1 MDIYKL
7 YRDFW
12 DYSFNNPEQIKPTHV
27 AIYSFA
33 IEHCN
38 RLGWKPKF
46 GFPTSMAMEATGI
59 KSYSV
64 FKKHFDDLVRY
75 GFINL
80 ITPSKNQYSSNVIA
94 LKENYKAHDKALDKA
109 LIKHTSKQ
117 VQSTHQSTIQSIDQS
132 IDSINKQVYNIQVY
146 KEQDIGDKSPNQPI
160 VKKTIEE
167 RESEFKERVTPFIP
181 KYGQTTIDDFLR
193 YWTEKNANGTKML
206 FEMNRTFEISKRLV
220 TWKKNEPLFNKKST
234 QKLTEDGEPIDQVE
248 KFKLRAQQQ
257 LNANR

>member
-12 DYSFNNPEQIKPTHV
+12 DYSFNNPEKIKPTHV

-64 FKKHFDDLVRY
+64 FKKHFDDLVNY
-75 GFINL
+75 GFILL
-80 ITPSKNQYSSNVIA
+80 ITASKNQYSSNVIA

-117 VQSTHQSTIQSIDQS
+117 VQSTCESTIQS
-132 IDSINKQVYNIQVY
+132 IDSINKQVYNIQIN
-146 KEQDIGDKSPNQPI
+146 KEQENGTGDESPTLSH
-160 VKKTIEE
+160 KKTIEE
-167 RESEFKERVTPFIP
+167 RKMLFKESLRPFIG
-181 KYGQTTIDDFLR
+181 KYSNEMLKEFFE
-193 YWTEKNANGTKML
+193 YWTETNEQGTKFRKEKEKFFDL
-206 FEMNRTFEISKRLV
+206 SRRLV
-220 TWKKNEPLFNKKST
+220 NWSNREKNKTSIQKQNEPYDIKKEILARNT
-234 QKLTEDGEPIDQVE
+234 PNAI
-248 KFKLRAQQQ
+248 
-257 LNANR
+257 LNR

>member
-12 DYSFNNPEQIKPTHV
+12 DYSFNNPEKIKPTHV

-64 FKKHFDDLVRY
+64 FKKHFDDLVSY

-80 ITPSKNQYSSNVIA
+80 ITASKNQYSSNVIA

-117 VQSTHQSTIQSIDQS
+117 VQSTDQSTDQS
-132 IDSINKQVYNIQVY
+132 IDSINKQVYNIQDY
-146 KEQDIGDKSPNQPI
+146 KEQESGTGDESPTLS

-167 RESEFKERVTPFIP
+167 RAKDFGLELVPYID
-181 KYGQTTIDDFLR
+181 KYGKEMVRDFFNK
-193 YWTEKNANGTKML
+193 WTERNPKGTKMRY
-206 FEMNRTFEISKRLV
+206 EMERTFEISKRLA

-234 QKLTEDGEPIDQVE
+234 QKLNENGEPLDQVE
-248 KFKLRAQQQ
+248 KFKLRAQQ
-257 LNANR
+257 LADANR